1 MHTMESYSVF
11 QKYILPLVTAEINL
25 EDTTLS
31 KTARNR
37 RVNIIRYELYEVSEI
52 VRLVEADHRM
62 VVARA

>member
-1 MHTMESYSVF
+1 MESYSVF

-25 EDTTLS
+25 DDTTLS

-37 RVNIIRYELYEVSEI
+37 RVNIIRYELYEVPEI
-52 VRLVEADHRM
+52 VRLIEADHRM

>member
-1 MHTMESYSVF
+1 MESYSVF

>member
-1 MHTMESYSVF
+1 MESYSVF

-25 EDTTLS
+25 EDTTVS

-37 RVNIIRYELYEVSEI
+37 RVNIIRYELYEVPEI
-52 VRLVEADHRM
+52 VRLIEADHRM

>member
-1 MHTMESYSVF
+1 MESYSVF

-37 RVNIIRYELYEVSEI
+37 RVNIIRYELYEVPEI
-52 VRLVEADHRM
+52 VRLIEADHRM